1 MNEGASGGQVISSHL
16 YLNLLMHLV
25 EKILLPQ
32 PLTLGGGDYHMPWLC
47 NSRVCRKGGRRCE
60 IADRDAKLM
69 SDLQRLAEPSTMGDP
84 MRPLKWVSKGPAKLG
99 AALCETG
106 HAVSANTV
114 ARLLETRLEYSRQV
128 NHKTRDGTNH
138 PDRDAQF
145 EHINARVVAVQAL
158 GQRVVSVDT
167 KKKEL
172 IGNYRNGG
180 SDYRPKGDPTCV
192 NVHDFP
198 DKELGKVVPN
208 GVYDVG
214 TTTGWLSVGVTAD
227 TAAFAVNSIRAWRQR
242 MGMQRRPDMYE
253 LTITADCGGS
263 NGARIRLWKV
273 ELQRFADETGLVLH
287 IHHYPPG
294 TSK

>member
-1 MNEGASGGQVISSHL
+1 
-16 YLNLLMHLV
+16 
-25 EKILLPQ
+25 
-32 PLTLGGGDYHMPWLC
+32 
-47 NSRVCRKGGRRCE
+47 
-60 IADRDAKLM
+60 M